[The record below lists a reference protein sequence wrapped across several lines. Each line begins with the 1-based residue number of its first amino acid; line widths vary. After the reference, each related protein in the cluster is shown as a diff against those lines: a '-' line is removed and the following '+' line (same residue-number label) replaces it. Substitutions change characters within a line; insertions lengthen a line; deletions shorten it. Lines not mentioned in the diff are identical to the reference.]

1 MQLCLT
7 QLLIDDADCAVR
19 GRTRVDH
26 CGVVLLL
33 NFLIHQIGD
42 IHLISVDHLLSAF
55 IRLYDDMLY
64 CLDIGNRDFSNT
76 GSRIDGYIII
86 TAFVLRV
93 TDLDMTH
100 SAYVSGTTITHP
112 LFYDNIHTR
121 IFYARLCRFQKADRQ
136 HAVKGVP

>member
-7 QLLIDDADCAVR
+7 QLLIDDADRAVR
-19 GRTRVDH
+19 GRTRENH
-26 CGVVLLL
+26 RGIVLLL
-33 NFLIHQIGD
+33 DFLIYHVGNV
-42 IHLISVDHLLSAF
+42 HLIPVDHLLSAF
-55 IRLYDDMLY
+55 IRLYNDVLY

-100 SAYVSGTTITHP
+100 SAYVSGTTVTHP
-112 LFYDNIHTR
+112 LFYDNIHAR

-136 HAVKGVP
+136 HAVKDVP